1 MFEKARDE
9 QNAWGAGHRY
19 WTMVFEPL
27 GKRTWTLGIQE
38 GQSPREV
45 SPGGGQGH
53 VSNNTALGATRP
65 GPEAELGDPG
75 PLAYGWP

>member
-1 MFEKARDE
+1 MGAEARGCWWRQRKLRGCRARRGRRKMFEKARDE
-9 QNAWGAGHRY
+9 QNAWGTGHRY

-45 SPGGGQGH
+45 SPGEGK
-53 VSNNTALGATRP
+53 AM
-65 GPEAELGDPG
+65 
-75 PLAYGWP
+75 